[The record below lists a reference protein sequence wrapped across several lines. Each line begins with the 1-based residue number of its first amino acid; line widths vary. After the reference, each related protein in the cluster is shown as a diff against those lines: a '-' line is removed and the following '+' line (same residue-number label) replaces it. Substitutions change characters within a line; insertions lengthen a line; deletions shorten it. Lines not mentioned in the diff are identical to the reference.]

1 MAPIVE
7 IEHLTKK
14 FDARVVV
21 DDVSFVVQAGTILGL
36 LGPNGAGKS
45 TVINMIVGLLR
56 KTSGK
61 VRLFGQVAEGNRE
74 LRKKIGMIP

>member
-14 FDARVVV
+14 FGSRVVV
-21 DDVSFVVQAGTILGL
+21 DDVSFVVQPGTILGL

-56 KTSGK
+56 KTAGE
-61 VRLFGQVAEGNRE
+61 VRLFGQVA
-74 LRKKIGMIP
+74 